1 MLRSVIWHFLFK
13 NVFEKYHLICLV
25 NRPFLQPF
33 WRVFK
38 PSQVFYLPMAL
49 AVPPSVFAVH
59 IEFNLLYQFWIHTEV
74 SRLCAWVCVRV
85 CVYEITSN
93 HQLNLILPLATQ
105 LLSHMAG

>member
-13 NVFEKYHLICLV
+13 NVFKKYHLICLV

-85 CVYEITSN
+85 CV
-93 HQLNLILPLATQ
+93 
-105 LLSHMAG
+105 